1 MEVRMVSESK
11 SKNGGGF
18 GVEKEALL
26 VLGRNLK
33 YKSIKIEGQSKVTNE
48 NDTRRLSGFEEHFE
62 TDRGQSSNATTA

>member
-26 VLGRNLK
+26 VLGLAMAECF
-33 YKSIKIEGQSKVTNE
+33 IV
-48 NDTRRLSGFEEHFE
+48 SGIL
-62 TDRGQSSNATTA
+62 